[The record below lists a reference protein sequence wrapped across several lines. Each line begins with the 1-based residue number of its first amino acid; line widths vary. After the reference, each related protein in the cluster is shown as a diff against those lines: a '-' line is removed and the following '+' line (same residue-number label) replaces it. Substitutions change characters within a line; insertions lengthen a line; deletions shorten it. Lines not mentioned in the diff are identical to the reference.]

1 MLMTKA
7 VQEGRLDIVEYLL
20 DTGMEPDREK
30 ALLHEAV
37 KNDDLPMVQAVG
49 PFYDASGRDINGDAP
64 LHIVRSRPVAE
75 WLMKNGARVDEQDKN
90 GRFPYETVQ
99 DEELAAWLE
108 QEYLA
113 LHPRVEEE
121 FLPAV
126 PAEIPWDS
134 RFVTRTL
141 SIDEL
146 KPVSASS
153 GLGFLLEYEGEHLA
167 PSSRFIE
174 SFAKRLKFSSN
185 IFRLFSA
192 EEVFSRIRER
202 MPHTTLKT
210 TFDLQENIVLGV
222 VDGAKKMLP
231 PEQAL
236 KVILNDSRLKDV
248 NYHEGVWEARFE
260 IEEKFEVA
268 GDSPY
273 TPTFWLDYPVDGLGS
288 ASIVLGVLR
297 QICSNGQKA
306 MSRGFRTDIE
316 INDSYGIH
324 LAKLLASYSNDT
336 GFHSLRMRLDSAQN
350 TKASVAELQQVSS
363 LLTANVE
370 NKTELRA
377 LLARLEE
384 MAGDPCSVYKVTS
397 LKNIS
402 TKKARLLPVE
412 CSVNDLF
419 IFCSEL
425 TTHHSRSLRSQEGF
439 HGMLGN
445 MLSQEFDLE
454 GMYPIQKKAPDF
466 TLRDVEVLNA

>member
-185 IFRLFSA
+185 IFRLFSVTIPGVA
-192 EEVFSRIRER
+192 SQGNFVPRNFGRKFILQAVCFNENTVVFNFQF
-202 MPHTTLKT
+202 PH
-210 TFDLQENIVLGV
+210 F
-222 VDGAKKMLP
+222 
-231 PEQAL
+231 
-236 KVILNDSRLKDV
+236 
-248 NYHEGVWEARFE
+248 F
-260 IEEKFEVA
+260 
-268 GDSPY
+268 
-273 TPTFWLDYPVDGLGS
+273 GL
-288 ASIVLGVLR
+288 L
-297 QICSNGQKA
+297 
-306 MSRGFRTDIE
+306 F
-316 INDSYGIH
+316 
-324 LAKLLASYSNDT
+324 
-336 GFHSLRMRLDSAQN
+336 
-350 TKASVAELQQVSS
+350 
-363 LLTANVE
+363 
-370 NKTELRA
+370 
-377 LLARLEE
+377 
-384 MAGDPCSVYKVTS
+384 P
-397 LKNIS
+397 
-402 TKKARLLPVE
+402 LLPQTQIAFGNQRYRLF
-412 CSVNDLF
+412 SFLTVNAVRKL
-419 IFCSEL
+419 FCSFL
-425 TTHHSRSLRSQEGF
+425 RRNYQMVHLKIPRSFIRI
-439 HGMLGN
+439 
-445 MLSQEFDLE
+445 
-454 GMYPIQKKAPDF
+454 PIFFCVRK
-466 TLRDVEVLNA
+466 

>member
-1 MLMTKA
+1 
-7 VQEGRLDIVEYLL
+7 
-20 DTGMEPDREK
+20 
-30 ALLHEAV
+30 
-37 KNDDLPMVQAVG
+37 MVQAIG
-49 PFYDASGRDINGDAP
+49 PFYDVSSRDLNGDAP
-64 LHIVRSRPVAE
+64 LHIARSQDVAQ
-75 WLMKNGARVDEQDKN
+75 WLIHHGARADAQNKH
-90 GRFPYETVQ
+90 GKFPYETMH
-99 DEELAAWLE
+99 DENLAAWLE

-113 LHPRVEEE
+113 LHPLVEEA
-121 FLPAV
+121 LSPAA
-126 PAEIPWDS
+126 PAEIPWES

-146 KPVSASS
+146 KPVSVST
-153 GLGFLLEYEGEHLA
+153 GVGFQLEYEGELLC
-167 PSSRFIE
+167 PSPRFIE

-192 EEVFSRIRER
+192 EEVFGRIRER
-202 MPHTTLKT
+202 MPDTTLKT
-210 TFDLQENIVLGV
+210 TFDLQENTVLGV

-236 KVILNDSRLKDV
+236 KVILNDSRLKEV

-260 IEEKFEVA
+260 MEERFEVV

-297 QICSNGQKA
+297 QICSNGQRA

-316 INDSYGIH
+316 INDNYGMH

-336 GFHSLRMRLDSAQN
+336 GFHSLRMRLDSAQH

-363 LLTANVE
+363 LLTTNVE

-384 MAGDPCSVYKVTS
+384 MAGDPCSTYKVTS

-402 TKKARLLPVE
+402 AKKARLLPVE

-425 TTHHSRSLRSQEGF
+425 TTHHPRSIRSQEGF

-445 MLSQEFDLE
+445 MLSQEFDL
-454 GMYPIQKKAPDF
+454 
-466 TLRDVEVLNA
+466 